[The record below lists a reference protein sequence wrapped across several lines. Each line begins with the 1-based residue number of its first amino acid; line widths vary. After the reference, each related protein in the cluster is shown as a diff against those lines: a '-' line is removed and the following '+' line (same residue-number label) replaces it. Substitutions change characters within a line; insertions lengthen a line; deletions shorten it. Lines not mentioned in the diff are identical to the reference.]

1 MPKTRNDF
9 KRKSQIPD
17 KTNKILTILADGKKI
32 KFMIKLQ
39 TPVADRPCKVRIGYE
54 NKILLLGS
62 CFSDNVGTI
71 LANYGFDVMT
81 NPFGALYNP
90 LSIAQSMERIAE
102 GREFTPEECMEI
114 GAGDARICSHWHH
127 TLQARSTAE
136 EFLRD
141 ANEKLHEAHRFLIKC
156 DTVIITLGTSQVF
169 DKDGFTVNNCL
180 KRPANEFV
188 RRRLSTDEISD
199 CLERI
204 TGLHDFGTPKRYI
217 FTVSPIRHLADGAHS
232 NQLHKAALL
241 LGIDALLNTIENKPL
256 PIPYSASHRRT
267 SAKTSLKETP
277 DAEAGRTAVTI
288 IADYFPAYEIMM
300 DELRDYRFYAED
312 LCHPSDQAVRYIAE
326 RFLDWTLP
334 QEQQPL
340 LADHIRRYKSSCHRS
355 KA

>member
-1 MPKTRNDF
+1 
-9 KRKSQIPD
+9 
-17 KTNKILTILADGKKI
+17 
-32 KFMIKLQ
+32 MIKLQ

-54 NKILLLGS
+54 NKILFLGS
-62 CFSDNVGTI
+62 CFSDNVGTT

-90 LSIAQSMERIAE
+90 LSIAQSIERIAE

-141 ANEKLHEAHRFLIKC
+141 ANEKLHEAHNFLAEC

-217 FTVSPIRHLADGAHS
+217 FTVSPIRHLADGAH
-232 NQLHKAALL
+232 NNRLHKAALL
-241 LGIDALLNTIENKPL
+241 LGIDDILSSISAENSTAIVQNAKSTSENTVHESGQSPN
-256 PIPYSASHRRT
+256 SDT
-267 SAKTSLKETP
+267 EQSLT
-277 DAEAGRTAVTI
+277 TI
-288 IADYFPAYEIMM
+288 QADYFPAYEIMM

>member
-1 MPKTRNDF
+1 
-9 KRKSQIPD
+9 
-17 KTNKILTILADGKKI
+17 
-32 KFMIKLQ
+32 MIKLQ
-39 TPVADRPCKVRIGYE
+39 TPVADLPCKVRIGYE

-90 LSIAQSMERIAE
+90 LSIAQSIERIAE
-102 GREFTPEECMEI
+102 GREFTLEECMEI

-127 TLQARSTAE
+127 TLQARSTAV
-136 EFLRD
+136 EFLRN
-141 ANEKLHEAHRFLIKC
+141 ANEKLHEAHNFLTEC

-217 FTVSPIRHLADGAHS
+217 FTVSPIRHLADGAH
-232 NQLHKAALL
+232 NNRLQKAALL
-241 LGIDALLNTIENKPL
+241 LGIDDMLSNISAEYSTAKVQNTKSTSENTVHESGQSPN
-256 PIPYSASHRRT
+256 SDT
-267 SAKTSLKETP
+267 EQSLT
-277 DAEAGRTAVTI
+277 TI
-288 IADYFPAYEIMM
+288 QADYFPAYEIML

-326 RFLDWTLP
+326 RFIDWTLP
-334 QEQQPL
+334 QAQQSL

>member
-1 MPKTRNDF
+1 
-9 KRKSQIPD
+9 
-17 KTNKILTILADGKKI
+17 
-32 KFMIKLQ
+32 MIKLQ

-54 NKILLLGS
+54 NKILFLGS

-90 LSIAQSMERIAE
+90 LSIAQSIERIAE

-141 ANEKLHEAHRFLIKC
+141 ANEKLHEAHNFLTEC

-180 KRPANEFV
+180 KRPAHEFV

-217 FTVSPIRHLADGAHS
+217 FTVSPIRHLADGAHN

-241 LGIDALLNTIENKPL
+241 LGIDDMLSSISAENSTAIVQNAKSTLENTVHKSWQSPNSDTEQTL
-256 PIPYSASHRRT
+256 T
-267 SAKTSLKETP
+267 
-277 DAEAGRTAVTI
+277 TI
-288 IADYFPAYEIMM
+288 QADYFPAYEIMM

-334 QEQQPL
+334 QEQQPF

>member
-1 MPKTRNDF
+1 
-9 KRKSQIPD
+9 
-17 KTNKILTILADGKKI
+17 
-32 KFMIKLQ
+32 MIKLQ

-54 NKILLLGS
+54 NKILFLGS

-141 ANEKLHEAHRFLIKC
+141 ANEKLHEAHNFLTEC

-204 TGLHDFGTPKRYI
+204 AGLHDFGTPKRYI
-217 FTVSPIRHLADGAHS
+217 FTVSPIRHLAYGAH
-232 NQLHKAALL
+232 NNRLQKAALL
-241 LGIDALLNTIENKPL
+241 LGIDDMLSGISAENSTAMVRNAKSTSENTVHESGQSPN
-256 PIPYSASHRRT
+256 SDT
-267 SAKTSLKETP
+267 EQSLT
-277 DAEAGRTAVTI
+277 TI
-288 IADYFPAYEIMM
+288 QADYFPAYEIMM

-334 QEQQPL
+334 QTQQPL